1 MRATSGALALAAFAI
16 LVGQSAPVQADK
28 SRTLHGGSFFTA
40 PGAARIFESAHPS
53 VSHHKHGSGMV
64 FHHRQRRFSRSE
76 SFTGAIVP
84 PLSGTIVPP
93 FQIGRSFPRD
103 RFFRHRFDGFFF
115 GGSGGS
121 RQTIIILERIPVVP
135 IADPAGGSA
144 PVKPQIVELQPSE
157 RSAAEV
163 QVFTPSTAP

>member
-16 LVGQSAPVQADK
+16 LVGLSAPVQAGEP
-28 SRTLHGGSFFTA
+28 RTLHGGGFFA
-40 PGAARIFESAHPS
+40 MEGATRIFGSAHPS

-64 FHHRQRRFSRSE
+64 FHHRQRRFSRSD

-84 PLSGTIVPP
+84 PLRGTIVPP
-93 FQIGRSFPRD
+93 FQIGRSFHRD

-115 GGSGGS
+115 GGSGES
-121 RQTIIILERIPVVP
+121 RQTIIILERIPMP
-135 IADPAGGSA
+135 IADPAA
-144 PVKPQIVELQPSE
+144 RRTPVKPQIVELQPSE

-163 QVFTPSTAP
+163 QIFTPSAAP